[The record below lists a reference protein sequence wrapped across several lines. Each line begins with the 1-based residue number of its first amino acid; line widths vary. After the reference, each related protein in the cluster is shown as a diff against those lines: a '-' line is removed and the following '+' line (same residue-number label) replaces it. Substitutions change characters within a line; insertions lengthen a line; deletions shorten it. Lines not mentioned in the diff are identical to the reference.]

1 MQIRR
6 GEWSRHIDCTLQR
19 RMRASMEFKN
29 EGKYLARK
37 PELARCEQCGELLP
51 RERTT
56 GSTRARRCADCTF
69 DFPCTD

>member
-1 MQIRR
+1 
-6 GEWSRHIDCTLQR
+6 
-19 RMRASMEFKN
+19 MEFKN

-37 PELARCEQCGELLP
+37 PELARCEQCGEVLP